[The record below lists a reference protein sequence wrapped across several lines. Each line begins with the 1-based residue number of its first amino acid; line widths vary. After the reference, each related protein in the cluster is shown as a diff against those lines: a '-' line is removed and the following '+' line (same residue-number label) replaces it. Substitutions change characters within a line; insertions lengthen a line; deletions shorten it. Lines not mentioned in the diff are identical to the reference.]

1 MDFDRKRSNC
11 YSKKKVDD
19 KQIIMKIFSN
29 FLREILLNDPF
40 GVIEK
45 LQFNWIFNRIR
56 SEKDY
61 RVLQQEIDQ

>member
-1 MDFDRKRSNC
+1 
-11 YSKKKVDD
+11 
-19 KQIIMKIFSN
+19 MKIFSN